1 MSSILDPQPDHHDA
15 QSKRPKLRVLPGGSS
30 RRLSTDQ
37 LSLALEWSTAPG
49 LAARPPAPGDI
60 RALEP
65 SSPTANSH
73 VELPRASDWAA
84 RMARAIYEVSSGER
98 PAAQLS
104 QWVERATLERIN
116 LRGSAMARHPAMRMH
131 QGVSR
136 LRKVRSVRV
145 CTVAVGIVEASAVI
159 VGMERSHAL
168 ALRMEITD
176 GRWLVT
182 AIEMR

>member
-1 MSSILDPQPDHHDA
+1 MSHTLDPQPEQDRA
-15 QSKRPKLRVLPGGSS
+15 QSARPKLRVLPGGSS
-30 RRLSTDQ
+30 GRKNTDQ

-60 RALEP
+60 RALET
-65 SSPTANSH
+65 STAEAH
-73 VELPRASDWAA
+73 HTELPRASEWAA
-84 RMARAIYEVSSGER
+84 RMARAIYEVSTGER

-104 QWVERATLERIN
+104 QWVERLALERIN

-145 CTVAVGIVEASAVI
+145 CTVAAGIVEASAVI
-159 VGMERSHAL
+159 VGMERSHAV

>member
-1 MSSILDPQPDHHDA
+1 MSRTLDPQPNEGHS
-15 QSKRPKLRVLPGGSS
+15 QSNRPKLRVLPGGSS
-30 RRLSTDQ
+30 GRSSTDQ

-60 RALEP
+60 RALET
-65 SSPTANSH
+65 STAEAHQSQ
-73 VELPRASDWAA
+73 LPRASEWAA
-84 RMARAIYEVSSGER
+84 RMARAIYEVSTGER

-116 LRGSAMARHPAMRMH
+116 LRGSAMARHPAMRVH

-145 CTVAVGIVEASAVI
+145 CTVAAGIVEASAVI
-159 VGMERSHAL
+159 VGMERSHAV

>member
-1 MSSILDPQPDHHDA
+1 MSSTLNPQPDHSETKA
-15 QSKRPKLRVLPGGSS
+15 ARPKLRVLPGGSS
-30 RRLSTDQ
+30 RTLRTDQ

-60 RALEP
+60 RALQP
-65 SSPTANSH
+65 STTDTNQT
-73 VELPRASDWAA
+73 ELPRASEWAA
-84 RMARAIYEVSSGER
+84 RMSRAIYEVSIGER

-104 QWVERATLERIN
+104 QWVERVVLERIN

-145 CTVAVGIVEASAVI
+145 CTVAPGIVEASAVI
-159 VGMERSHAL
+159 VGMERSHAV

>member
-1 MSSILDPQPDHHDA
+1 MSGTLDPQPDQNRA
-15 QSKRPKLRVLPGGSS
+15 QSARPKLRVLPGGSS
-30 RRLSTDQ
+30 SRLGTDQ

-60 RALEP
+60 RALET
-65 SSPTANSH
+65 STAQAH
-73 VELPRASDWAA
+73 QMELPRASEWAA
-84 RMARAIYEVSSGER
+84 RMARAIYEVSTGER

-104 QWVERATLERIN
+104 QWVERLALERIN
-116 LRGSAMARHPAMRMH
+116 LRGSAMARHPAMRVH

-145 CTVAVGIVEASAVI
+145 CTVAAGIVEASAVI
-159 VGMERSHAL
+159 VGMERSHAV